1 MAQLTITGIITG
13 IFEQETRGS
22 YTFYSIEV
30 TEQNTQYPQVYRIQV
45 PQSNYD
51 KINSHVKINQI
62 ISLKCNLNGR
72 NHTGTDG
79 ITRNYVGVNAY
90 DVVTQPVQ
98 NAPTP
103 TVQPVQPVQQ
113 TASVPVHAT
122 PQPVHT
128 PQSQPVQQAQATSI
142 PATGPMPATSPFPT
156 PTQNDNTK
164 PPF

>member
-13 IFEQETRGS
+13 IFEQETRGN
-22 YTFYSIEV
+22 YTFYTIEV

-51 KINSHVKINQI
+51 KINSHVKMNQI

-72 NHTGTDG
+72 NHAGTDG
-79 ITRNYVGVNAY
+79 VTRNYIGVNAY

-103 TVQPVQPVQQ
+103 TATHTPQAQPVQQ
-113 TASVPVHAT
+113 TI
-122 PQPVHT
+122 PVHT
-128 PQSQPVQQAQATSI
+128 PQAQPTTHAQQAVPQSTAGS
-142 PATGPMPATSPFPT
+142 FPT